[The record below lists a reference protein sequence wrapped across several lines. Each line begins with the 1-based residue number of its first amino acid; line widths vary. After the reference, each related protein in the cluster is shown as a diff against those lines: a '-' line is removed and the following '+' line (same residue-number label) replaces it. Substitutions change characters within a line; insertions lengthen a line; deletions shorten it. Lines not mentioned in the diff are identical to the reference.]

1 VGAVDIVTGFG
12 RGGSL
17 AGVVTFVDDGEMEKI
32 AAEREVKVVDV
43 PSFERSRFQR
53 GKGVDCDGNGCD
65 CNGQQGY

>member
-32 AAEREVKVVDV
+32 AAER
-43 PSFERSRFQR
+43 
-53 GKGVDCDGNGCD
+53 
-65 CNGQQGY
+65 